1 MKLTLRFLPFMLL
14 FVLVGCAGATATT
27 STASSATPSP
37 THTTTPPTATIA
49 RPVVTPLPQSQAS
62 PPIALQI
69 PAIKLDV
76 TVVPMSWQVALVN
89 GERRAEWQLPL
100 EDAGWHINSGKVGS
114 DQAVVISGHHRM
126 GAHVFAPIAQGGVQ
140 IGQEIWLTDAQ
151 ARVWVYTVSKISQ
164 PIPVSGASKAE
175 QAELQ
180 SYLAPLHRP
189 QLILLTGWP
198 EFSDTH
204 YLAVIADLTGRR

>member
-1 MKLTLRFLPFMLL
+1 
-14 FVLVGCAGATATT
+14 
-27 STASSATPSP
+27 
-37 THTTTPPTATIA
+37 
-49 RPVVTPLPQSQAS
+49 
-62 PPIALQI
+62 
-69 PAIKLDV
+69 
-76 TVVPMSWQVALVN
+76 MSWQVALVN